1 MHHSLFL
8 AQIARR
14 FLKNKLYIKTI
25 HLLIMNDSKE
35 IKKIKI
41 DNNNN
46 NIIIIIIIMVNYF
59 QT

>member
-8 AQIARR
+8 AQIAGR
-14 FLKNKLYIKTI
+14 FLKNKIYIETI

-46 NIIIIIIIMVNYF
+46 NIIMVNYF
-59 QT
+59 